1 MTKLIWVLIILVV
14 IFVGYRTVTYWQNFE
29 NEKDLAPTSEPIRP
43 ERLPGMPDQFQRSL
57 DAAYQNGATG
67 LKQWLDAYGSQ
78 IQDPR
83 LAWIQLDYCVLLV
96 KTSPKEAQQL
106 FGEVKDRTPT
116 SSPVYARVKQLERS
130 FE

>member
-1 MTKLIWVLIILVV
+1 MTKLIWILILLVV
-14 IFVGYRTVTYWQNFE
+14 IFVGYRTITYWQNFE
-29 NEKDLAPTSEPIRP
+29 ADKDLVRSNEPLRP
-43 ERLPGMPDQFQRSL
+43 ERLPGMPDQLQSSL
-57 DAAYQNGATG
+57 DAAYRNGATG
-67 LKQWLDAYGSQ
+67 LKTWLDAYGNRV
-78 IQDPR
+78 QDPR

-106 FGEVKDRTPT
+106 FLAVKDRTPA